1 MVETVNSVQFAD
13 SDMYG
18 PDVAL
23 DNDENEMYD
32 EEHFLGGLDDDD
44 DEEDDVDAPAIDQEA
59 INWVY
64 KMNPVEWALSYDG
77 GYRWG
82 VLTSNDAECFNSVLK
97 GFMAYLPDE
106 VPFLSHSHRSDSIW
120 EDPDQVRTGVAC
132 RRGDSDL
139 WERPLDHRVLQW
151 LLRAG
156 FYGVYRI
163 GHIRLDH
170 PLITALV
177 ERWRTETHTFH
188 FSTGEATVT
197 LQDVS
202 VLYGLWIDGR
212 AVTGPDPPFTMD
224 QWIALCAEL
233 LGVAPTPADL
243 QTGRVRVRWL
253 SEQFQGHLPD
263 HAPDELV
270 QQHARAYILWIIGE
284 SQNLLKLMYLPLLR
298 DIDVIG
304 QYSWG
309 VAALACLYR
318 QLCRAALIWAWE
330 RLIRIAPSRR
340 QVVAPGEV
348 PIGQG
353 DMQLSAGP

>member
-1 MVETVNSVQFAD
+1 
-13 SDMYG
+13 MY
-18 PDVAL
+18 L
-23 DNDENEMYD
+23 FFNCT
-32 EEHFLGGLDDDD
+32 GL
-44 DEEDDVDAPAIDQEA
+44 
-59 INWVY
+59 
-64 KMNPVEWALSYDG
+64 
-77 GYRWG
+77 
-82 VLTSNDAECFNSVLK
+82 
-97 GFMAYLPDE
+97 MAHLPDE
-106 VPFLSHSHRSDSIW
+106 VPLLSHPHRADSIW
-120 EDPDQVRTGVAC
+120 EDPDQSRTVVAC
-132 RRGDSDL
+132 RRGDFGL
-139 WERPLDHRVLQW
+139 WDRPLDHRVLQC

-188 FSTGEATVT
+188 FPTGEATVT

-202 VLYGLWIDGR
+202 VLYGLRIDGR
-212 AVTGPDPPFTMD
+212 AVTGLDPSLMTE

-243 QTGRVRVRWL
+243 QAGRVRVRWL
-253 SEQFQGHLPD
+253 SEHFQGDFPD
-263 HAPDELV
+263 DAADELV
-270 QQHARAYILWIIGE
+270 QQHARAYILWLIGGVLLPDK

-309 VAALACLYR
+309 AAALAFLYR
-318 QLCRAALIWAWE
+318 MLCRATQVGVTQIGRPLVLLHIWAWE

-340 QVVAPGEV
+340 QLVAPGEV
-348 PIGQG
+348 PIGQR
-353 DMQLSAGP
+353 DMQIPAGPRGSRWRVDMSHEVVSTHVVVVYRDQLDRMIDGEFIWQPYADVLHTLPDYCRLGEDI